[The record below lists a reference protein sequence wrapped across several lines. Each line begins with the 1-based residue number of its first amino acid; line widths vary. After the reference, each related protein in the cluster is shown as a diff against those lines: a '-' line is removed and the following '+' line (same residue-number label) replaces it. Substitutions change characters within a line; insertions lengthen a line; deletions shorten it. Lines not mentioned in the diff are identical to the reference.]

1 MRDRNPDACRRALWL
16 AGALAPLASALAG
29 ENDAATVALFG
40 GAGDRVE
47 GSGKVVEEPRD
58 VAGFSRLT
66 VQGPLKVRVE
76 AADADRVVVRADD
89 NVAPLIETKLLGG
102 TLAIGVRAGASF
114 RTRTDVQVRVQAK
127 RLDGVVLRGSGEVR
141 VDRVDTD
148 VFEATLQGSGDIV
161 VDALRAGAVAVSI
174 AGNGDVRL
182 KGTAASLGVVID
194 GSGDLH
200 AADLPAKQVAVRVR
214 GSGDARVHATDELQ
228 VEVDG
233 SGDVHYR
240 GAPKISKSIRGS
252 GSVTALR

>member
-1 MRDRNPDACRRALWL
+1 MRDRNAEACRRALLL
-16 AGALAPLASALAG
+16 AGALAPFASALAG
-29 ENDAATVALFG
+29 ESDAATVALFG

-161 VDALRAGAVAVSI
+161 VDALRADAVAVSI

-200 AADLPAKQVAVRVR
+200 AADLPAKQVAVRIR
-214 GSGDARVHATDELQ
+214 GSGDVRVHATDELK
-228 VEVDG
+228 VEIDG

-240 GAPKISKSIRGS
+240 GAPKISKSVSGS